1 MDLPLVISSTT
12 DKDGKKQQNYYPIEV
27 LQVCDNQRV
36 KTNQLTSQMT
46 QLAIRVQFLFL
57 FSCPNT
63 HYMVKRDVS
72 STFTHNSTVFILE
85 VCCSSSYF
93 TRANGKGCKI
103 IASLGQ

>member
-63 HYMVKRDVS
+63 HYMVKRDISFHHIREMLCYVS
-72 STFTHNSTVFILE
+72 YMVKRVMSLQHLLTIVPF
-85 VCCSSSYF
+85 SS
-93 TRANGKGCKI
+93 
-103 IASLGQ
+103 